1 MDAMEEIRQ
10 TFFEEC
16 AEQLAELEAGLLA
29 IENGEADSDTVNAVF
44 RAVHSIKGGAG
55 AFCLD
60 ELVAFAHIFETTLD
74 ELRSNRLDASET
86 VLKVML
92 RSADALADLVSAARD
107 GGSTDKEKNEALA
120 GELRALVAL
129 AKGEEPPAA
138 GAPPST
144 STSVE
149 YDDGMGDFDFTPV
162 AVDLSELMGDMPG
175 NRFRILFRPHDRL
188 YAKANEASRVI
199 RDLLELGVGTVHC
212 DSSEVPLLP
221 HLDPE
226 GAYLNFTI
234 ELETEHSEEKVREVF
249 EFVEFDCELV
259 IEEMDG
265 PIVRQELDLDGID
278 PEIAALLS
286 RVSGNDDFNFGD
298 DAFGALEGNDE
309 SGEAEAPD
317 EPSDDLAAL
326 LRTAAEAESVSDIMA
341 AVAEREP
348 KEPTEAPAASV
359 KAEPAEAKAQEAAKP
374 AKAEAEKA
382 VSNAPSPGQTIR
394 VDLERVDRLIDLVG
408 ELVIHQVM
416 LSQRAYQ
423 AGLARASEVAV
434 GFDEL
439 EQLTRE
445 IQDSVMAIRA
455 QPVKSVFQ
463 RLPRLVREV
472 ADISGKSV
480 KLVTEGEWTEVDKT
494 VIERLA
500 DPLTH
505 MIRNAIDH
513 GLEKPEDRLA
523 AGKAE
528 EGTVKVAAMHRSGR
542 IVIEISDDGA
552 GINRKKVK
560 EIAGNKGLIPPDA
573 NLSDDEI
580 DNLIFLPGFSTATQ
594 ISQLSGR
601 GVGMDVVKRSI
612 QALGGRVSIT
622 SKPGKGSTF
631 TMSLPLTLAV
641 LDGMIV
647 SVGEQ
652 TVVVPLTAII
662 ETLQPKK
669 DEVKGFGGDSRLIQV
684 RDAFL
689 PLVDVGRELGYS
701 WEPASATE
709 GVAILVEAE
718 NGSRSAL
725 LVDAIQGQRQV
736 VIKSLEANYGRVPG
750 IAAATILGDGR
761 VALILDVDAVV
772 ATSRVDQSSFFTGM
786 QQAAE

>member
-348 KEPTEAPAASV
+348 KEPTEAPAAPV